1 MYKMIVNNQLM
12 DFLNNIKDE
21 VNINTNSIMKEYDEF
36 LEFNGIY
43 HSNDIASFRKK
54 LKGRLDLCEKM
65 LYFYHSAKLDN
76 ERLSIL
82 EDLIATGYNK
92 DQIVEIILEAFFLD
106 TPPINLWHY
115 GDMLYILKRY
125 KYLPEYIK
133 IVSDNRY
140 GTNRQMV
147 VLLLGKSKK
156 PEVVPVLLELTCDK
170 TVYGHAIEALTNFEG
185 EQIVD
190 VMQKYKDCDVK
201 WISKVARKYYDMIYL
216 R

>member
-1 MYKMIVNNQLM
+1 MIVNNQLM

-21 VNINTNSIMKEYDEF
+21 VYINTNSIMKEYDEF

-92 DQIVEIILEAFFLD
+92 DRIVEIILEAFFLD

>member
-1 MYKMIVNNQLM
+1 MIVNNQLM

>member
-1 MYKMIVNNQLM
+1 MIVNNQLM

-21 VNINTNSIMKEYDEF
+21 VYINTNSIMKEYDEF

>member
-1 MYKMIVNNQLM
+1 MIVNNQLM

-21 VNINTNSIMKEYDEF
+21 VYINTNSIMKEYDEF

-82 EDLIATGYNK
+82 EDLIATGYDK
-92 DQIVEIILEAFFLD
+92 DRIVEIILETFFLD

-140 GTNRQMV
+140 GTDRQMV

-201 WISKVARKYYDMIYL
+201 WISKVARKYLEKRTLY
-216 R
+216 

>member
-1 MYKMIVNNQLM
+1 MIVNNQLM

-115 GDMLYILKRY
+115 GDMLYVLKRY

>member
-1 MYKMIVNNQLM
+1 MIVNNQLM

-21 VNINTNSIMKEYDEF
+21 VYINTNSIMKEYDEF

-115 GDMLYILKRY
+115 GDMLYVLKRY

>member
-1 MYKMIVNNQLM
+1 MIVNNQLM

-21 VNINTNSIMKEYDEF
+21 VYINMNSIRKEYDEF

-43 HSNDIASFRKK
+43 HSNDIASFRKM
-54 LKGRLDLCEKM
+54 LKGRLDLCEKI

-82 EDLIATGYNK
+82 EDLIATGYDK
-92 DQIVEIILEAFFLD
+92 DRIVEIILETFFSD
-106 TPPINLWHY
+106 TPPIDLWHY
-115 GDMLYILKRY
+115 GDMLYNLKRY

-140 GTNRQMV
+140 GTDRQMV

-156 PEVVPVLLELTCDK
+156 PEVVPILLELTHDK
-170 TVYGHAIEALTNFEG
+170 TVYGHAIEALSNFEG

-190 VMQKYKDCDVK
+190 VMQKNKDCDVK
-201 WISKVARKYYDMIYL
+201 WISKVVRKYLEKRTLY
-216 R
+216 